1 MPTKTKRKMVNFPQ
15 MSPAQM
21 TNKQLLEA
29 FGKAA
34 KEVCVT
40 VFSPNQPHSV
50 ITTAQALQTEI
61 FQRIEQNTWQST

>member
-1 MPTKTKRKMVNFPQ
+1 
-15 MSPAQM
+15 M

-34 KEVCVT
+34 KAVCVT

-61 FQRIEQNTWQST
+61 FQRIEQNTWQKNEQN